1 MPLPLGSN
9 AQELVQAASG
19 PCLISNVGL
28 LTAQTIYLDKRS
40 FASSQSYT
48 ETIPA
53 GSSLQWAGGELWGCC
68 APGQSTSYTVMH
80 GANLS
85 GASAS
90 ATAAAIYGT
99 GSRLVDNSNS
109 TKYTLKPTLCTYPT
123 YPNYVYIDVSDALS
137 LDILAYLQVDSA
149 FPVTAGNRLWGTI
162 YFMWQDAL
170 GAIIDEDAYELLVD
184 RNATNNGLTSRYV
197 RIRTPAIGSR
207 VMVTMTWDSVRSA
220 GVNDQCK
227 LRVVTSSRTT
237 DRIRYSPGATP
248 GYKNMGILCDSTQL
262 LAPASGARSA
272 PATVE
277 AFSGIAQANLV
288 AGVNSPMTAQIVI
301 GANADIAGSY
311 FTVALAAGQTVL
323 LTLYLPRT
331 HLLVYFIT
339 GTANTLTAAYVQVT
353 AADV

>member
-1 MPLPLGSN
+1 MPLPLGDD
-9 AQELVQAASG
+9 ARELVQAASG
-19 PCLISNVGL
+19 PCLLSNES
-28 LTAQTIYLDKRS
+28 LTATIYLDKRS
-40 FASSQSYT
+40 FVSWQSYT
-48 ETIPA
+48 QTLPP
-53 GSSLQWAGGELWGCC
+53 GSSLQWGGGELWGVC
-68 APGQSTSYTVMH
+68 APTQKCMYTIMY

-90 ATAAAIYGT
+90 ATANAIYGT

-109 TKYTLKPTLCTYPT
+109 TKYTIKPTLCTYPT
-123 YPNYVYIDVSDALS
+123 FPNYVYIDVTDALS
-137 LDILAYLQVDSA
+137 LDIIAYLQVDSA

-184 RNATNNGLTSRYV
+184 RNATNNGVTSRYV

-248 GYKNMGILCDSTQL
+248 GYKNMGILCDSIQL

-288 AGVNSPMTAQIVI
+288 AGVNSPVTAQIVI

-311 FTVALAAGQTVL
+311 FTVALSAGQTVL

-339 GTANTLTAAYVQVT
+339 GTANTLAAAYVQVT